1 MPIAIKMAGKEIA
14 SYDTTTDKVAI
25 KLSDDVSINDS
36 AGNVVLNESGGS
48 VTLNNGTI
56 GSGVQF
62 NGTIGSGVQFPGKI
76 IKNIYIDSTGT
87 DTTIT
92 NSTSNKIV
100 YSVSIPNPQTSYS
113 YLIIGGIGGYV
124 DSGSTNSQ
132 LYGSLIKDN
141 GLGTQAYII
150 DTISIHYLYNVGY
163 DDFGFFMNLNY
174 YYEPATNTAFTIDAA
189 VRSAGFQYR
198 APYNFKNPFIV
209 LELGG
214 N

>member
-1 MPIAIKMAGKEIA
+1 MAGEIQLN
-14 SYDTTTDKVAI
+14 STTMATESSGSI
-25 KLSDDVSINDS
+25 TLSNVDSATNRTNLGLGSIATQAADSVSIT
-36 AGNVVLNESGGS
+36 G
-48 VTLNNGTI
+48 
-56 GSGVQF
+56 
-62 NGTIGSGVQFPGKI
+62 GTIGSGVQFPGKI

-87 DTTIT
+87 NTTIT

-124 DSGSTNSQ
+124 DSGSTNSS

-141 GLGTQAYII
+141 GLGTQAYIK
-150 DTISIHYLYNVGY
+150 DTISIHYLNNVSY
-163 DDFGFFMNLNY
+163 DDFGFFLNLNY

-189 VRSAGFQYR
+189 VRSAGFLYS
-198 APYNFKNPFIV
+198 APWGFNNPFIV

>member
-1 MPIAIKMAGKEIA
+1 MAGKEIA

-36 AGNVVLNESGGS
+36 AGNVVLNESGGVVS
-48 VTLNNGTI
+48 IDGT
-56 GSGVQF
+56 F

-113 YLIIGGIGGYV
+113 YLIIGGIGGYL
-124 DSGSTNSQ
+124 DSGSDAQ

-141 GLGTQAYII
+141 GLGTQAYIK
-150 DTISIHYLYNVGY
+150 DTISIHYLYNVSY
-163 DDFGFFMNLNY
+163 DDFGFFLNLNY

-189 VRSAGFQYR
+189 VRSNNFLYR

>member
-1 MPIAIKMAGKEIA
+1 MPGTLNVGGHDIITHSGTAGA
-14 SYDTTTDKVAI
+14 GT
-25 KLSDDVSINDS
+25 INLVDQ
-36 AGNVVLNESGGS
+36 AGN
-48 VTLNNGTI
+48 TI
-56 GSGVQF
+56 LTDSGSGMSLSSNVL
-62 NGTIGSGVQFPGKI
+62 FPGKI

-150 DTISIHYLYNVGY
+150 DTLSIHYLYNVGY

-198 APYNFKNPFIV
+198 APYSFKNPLMVF
-209 LELGG
+209 ELGG